1 MKRRVRILIFAL
13 VVLICAPALGEG
25 TVYDAFGELFTT
37 EDMIEGFSVPVPA
50 DENAFRFRPGDGHYM
65 TCRSVN
71 VSPLN
76 RIYIDYYVFDPLN
89 EFAENQ
95 ETAEAVYDNQHNEK
109 NREYESRNVSID
121 GHIARICTFRGK
133 TDEGDQ
139 SVGILHYARNN
150 RMLQIR
156 LYSEPQD
163 GISWDELPKVTLE
176 DMKKL
181 AGMVKYDAIR
191 ASATVEDGTL
201 SLSAK
206 DGSNVL
212 SAGNT
217 VRMNAVFDNP
227 EKVNKELKNNK
238 ILWSV
243 RDNGSG
249 KVPENVLIDQ
259 KGDLSAGRKVTDVME
274 ITVRAESAVYHTTAE
289 KQMTVFPAM
298 SSLAAEPAN
307 IRIYTGE
314 KNPVTVQAVP
324 EPKTVPPSGIS
335 WTAVQRGIVEITADP
350 EKGTAD
356 ILPVK
361 AGNAVVVAKEKKKKT
376 AKVNVSVLQSVEDI
390 LLSVNGTGRPGGQ
403 VTVKATIM
411 PKILWDRQVTWALD
425 VDENIAKI
433 DRGTVRIGKNV
444 PEGTVITVTCTA
456 EDAPVPVVRTV
467 QIEVTGK

>member
-1 MKRRVRILIFAL
+1 MKKRVRILIFAL
-13 VVLICAPALGEG
+13 MILVCTPVFGEE
-25 TVYDAFGELFTT
+25 TVYGAFGELFMT

-50 DENAFRFRPGDGHYM
+50 DENRFQLRSGDGHYM
-65 TCRSVN
+65 TCRSADL
-71 VSPLN
+71 SAPT
-76 RIYIDYYVFDPLN
+76 RIYIDYYVFDPLT

-95 ETAEAVYDNQHNEK
+95 ETAEAIYDDQHNDK

-121 GHIARICTFRGK
+121 GHIARISTFRGK
-133 TDEGDQ
+133 TDAGDQ

-163 GISWDELPKVTLE
+163 GISWDELPKVTLD

-181 AGMVKYDAIR
+181 AEMVKYDPAR
-191 ASATVEDGTL
+191 ASATTEDGTF

-206 DGSNVL
+206 GGNNTL

-217 VRMNAVFDNP
+217 VRMNAAFDYP

-243 RDNGSG
+243 WETGTG
-249 KVPENVLIDQ
+249 KAPGNVTINQ
-259 KGDLSAGRKVTDVME
+259 KGELSAGKKIPDVLDV
-274 ITVRAESAVYHTTAE
+274 TVRAESAVYHTTAE

-298 SSLAAEPAN
+298 SSLAVKPAS
-307 IRIYTGE
+307 IKIYTGE

-324 EPKTVPPSGIS
+324 EPNTVPPTGIS
-335 WTAVQRGIVEITADP
+335 WSAVQRGIAEITADP

-356 ILPVK
+356 ILPLK
-361 AGNAVVVAKEKKKKT
+361 AGNAVIIAKEPGGKT
-376 AKVNVSVLQSVEDI
+376 AKLNVSVIQAVEDI
-390 LLSVNGTGRPGGQ
+390 LLSVNGTGRAGGQ
-403 VTVKATIM
+403 VTVKATIL
-411 PKILWDRQVTWALD
+411 PKSLWDRPVIWSLD
-425 VDENIAKI
+425 VDESIAKI

-467 QIEVTGK
+467 QIEVTEK